1 MWMFKRAAGLA
12 LLLALAAGGLRADEP
27 SAYDRDGLSGPAL
40 REQVAEYEQLLDDL
54 ARETRRLDKAAHEQL
69 LKGLKLESRLGDQV
83 EDTRKG
89 LADNETVLDIQDAI
103 RSQQARMKALPAEDP
118 SQDAEER
125 RLLGLQ
131 SDLITSVAGLR
142 QRLGGQLKGL
152 PEARAREFKAWL
164 MVSAGQLRHRRED
177 LEAAARAQPTPD
189 AEPIDAG
196 AISPSAQAEPPAPEG
211 PARP

>member
-1 MWMFKRAAGLA
+1 LA
-12 LLLALAAGGLRADEP
+12 LLLASPALSLHADDP
-27 SAYDRDGLSGPAL
+27 SPSFDHDGLSGPAL
-40 REQVAEYEQLLDDL
+40 REQVAEFEQLLDDL

-69 LKGLKLESRLGDQV
+69 LKSLKLESHLGDQV
-83 EDTRKG
+83 DDVRKG

-103 RSQQARMKALPAEDP
+103 RAQQARMKALLSNDP

-142 QRLGGQLKGL
+142 QRLGGQLQGM
-152 PEARAREFKAWL
+152 PELRARDFKAWL

-177 LEAAARAQPTPD
+177 QEAAAQAQPTPE

-196 AISPSAQAEPPAPEG
+196 AISPGPLSPSAQAEVPAPPAAHP
-211 PARP
+211 